1 MVLHNYS
8 CSNIHGQEGV
18 VMNLS
23 RQRKVILD
31 LLLTGEP
38 VPLYKIPSSIRNHT
52 ARISELRG
60 MGYDIPAPVLKK
72 NREGNMMST
81 YQMGGG

>member
-1 MVLHNYS
+1 
-8 CSNIHGQEGV
+8 
-18 VMNLS
+18 MNLS
-23 RQRKVILD
+23 KQRKVILD

-38 VPLYKIPSSIRNHT
+38 VPLYRIPSNIRNHT
-52 ARISELRG
+52 ARISELRQ

-81 YQMGGG
+81 YQMGGGK